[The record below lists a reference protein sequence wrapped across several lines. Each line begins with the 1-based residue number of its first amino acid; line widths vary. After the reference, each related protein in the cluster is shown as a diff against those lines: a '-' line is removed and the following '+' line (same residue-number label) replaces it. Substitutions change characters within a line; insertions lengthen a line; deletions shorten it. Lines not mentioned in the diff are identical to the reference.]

1 MSKLQSISLSS
12 IALFSGLSD
21 VDLAAIS
28 TLAVTRTFPKNTLII
43 CEGDLSNSLYVVL
56 SGKVKVFLSDED
68 GKEVTLNIQGK
79 GEYFGELAILDEAP
93 RSASVVTTED
103 TKLAVLSKSAFEKC
117 MEDHPSIALTIMR
130 GLARRLRELTENVR
144 SLALMDVYGRVA
156 RLLLEMAEEVDG
168 KNIIRQKMTQR
179 DIASMVGASRE
190 MVSRILRDLSIG
202 GYISIEN
209 KIITLNERLP
219 AAW

>member
-1 MSKLQSISLSS
+1 VPLDT
-12 IALFSGLSD
+12 IALFAGLSEAD
-21 VDLAAIS
+21 MAAVS
-28 TLAVTRTFPKNTLII
+28 SLAVTRSFPKNTLVI
-43 CEGDLSNSLYVVL
+43 CEGDTSDSLYVVL
-56 SGKVKVFLSDED
+56 AGKVKVYLSDEE
-68 GKEVTLNIQGK
+68 GKEVTLNLQGA

-93 RSASVVTTED
+93 RSASVITTED
-103 TKLAVLSKSAFEKC
+103 TKLAVLSKAAFEKC
-117 MEDHPSIALTIMR
+117 MEQHSSIALTIMR

-156 RLLLEMAEEVDG
+156 RLLLEMSEEQDG
-168 KNIIRQKMTQR
+168 KNVIKQRLTQR

-202 GYISIEN
+202 GYITIEN

-219 AAW
+219 PAW

>member
-1 MSKLQSISLSS
+1 MALDG
-12 IALFSGLSD
+12 IALFFGLSD
-21 VDLAAIS
+21 VDMDAIS
-28 TLAVTRTFPKNTLII
+28 ALAVTRSFPKNTLVI
-43 CEGDLSNSLYVVL
+43 CEGDQSDSMYFVL
-56 SGKVKVFLSDED
+56 TGKVKVFLSDEE
-68 GKEVTLNIQGK
+68 GKEVTLNLQGA

-93 RSASVVTTED
+93 RSASVMTVED
-103 TKLAVLSKSAFEKC
+103 TKLAILSKSAFEKC
-117 MEDHPSIALTIMR
+117 MTDHPSIALTIMR

-156 RLLLEMAEEVDG
+156 RLLLEMSEEVEG
-168 KNIIRQKMTQR
+168 KNIIKQRLTQR

-202 GYISIEN
+202 GYITIEN
-209 KIITLNERLP
+209 KQITLNERLP

>member
-1 MSKLQSISLSS
+1 VALKN
-12 IALFSGLSD
+12 IALFSGLSETD
-21 VDLAAIS
+21 MAAVS
-28 TLAVTRTFPKNTLII
+28 SLAVTRSFPKNTLVI
-43 CEGDLSNSLYVVL
+43 CEGDSSDSLYVVL
-56 SGKVKVFLSDED
+56 SGKVKVFLSDEE
-68 GKEVTLNIQGK
+68 GKEVTLNLQGA

-93 RSASVVTTED
+93 RSASVMTVED
-103 TKLAVLSKSAFEKC
+103 TKLAVLSKAAFEKC
-117 MEDHPSIALTIMR
+117 MEQHATIALIVMR

-156 RLLLEMAEEVDG
+156 RLLLEMSEEVNG
-168 KNIIRQKMTQR
+168 KNVIRQRLTQR

-202 GYISIEN
+202 GYITIEN

-219 AAW
+219 PAW

>member
-1 MSKLQSISLSS
+1 MSLTN
-12 IALFSGLSD
+12 IALFSGFSD
-21 VDLAAIS
+21 VDMDAIS
-28 TLAVTRTFPKNTLII
+28 SLTVTRSFPKNTLVI
-43 CEGDLSNSLYVVL
+43 CEGDQSDSLYLIL
-56 SGKVKVFLSDED
+56 SGKVKVFLSDEE
-68 GKEVTLNIQGK
+68 GKEVTLNMQSE

-93 RSASVVTTED
+93 RSASVMTTEE
-103 TKLAVLSKSAFEKC
+103 TKLAILSRAAFDKC
-117 MEDHPSIALTIMR
+117 MEEHPAMAITIMR

-156 RLLLEMAEEVDG
+156 RLLLEMAEELDDKKVI
-168 KNIIRQKMTQR
+168 KQRLTQR

-202 GYISIEN
+202 GYITVEN
-209 KIITLNERLP
+209 KIITINERLP

>member
-1 MSKLQSISLSS
+1 MSLNN
-12 IALFSGLSD
+12 IALFSGLSEAD
-21 VDLAAIS
+21 MAAIS
-28 TLAVTRTFPKNTLII
+28 SLAITRSFPKNTLII
-43 CEGDLSNSLYVVL
+43 CEGDTSDSLYVVL
-56 SGKVKVFLSDED
+56 SGKVKVFLSDEE
-68 GKEVTLNIQGK
+68 GKEVTLNLQGA

-93 RSASVVTTED
+93 RSASVMTTED
-103 TKLAVLSKSAFEKC
+103 TKLAVLSKAAFEKC
-117 MEDHPSIALTIMR
+117 MEQHSTIALTIMR

-156 RLLLEMAEEVDG
+156 RLLLEMSEEKDG
-168 KNIIRQKMTQR
+168 KNVIQQRLTQR

-202 GYISIEN
+202 GYITIEN

-219 AAW
+219 PAW